1 MPTKPERTC
10 DIVMKGGI
18 TSGVVYPKAIAKL
31 SQHFTFKN
39 VGGTSAG
46 GIAAAA
52 TAAAEYRRVRT
63 GSEKGFEMLEGLGDE
78 LSTVSGKTN
87 RTKLSSLFLPNP
99 RTRRIFEVLM
109 GSIGHKTKKRALW
122 EVLKKAV
129 RHYYWAGFLGSL
141 PGVSLAL
148 ISFFWSAATITWV
161 WIAIAIAL
169 AIVGAL
175 IGMIAAILYQF
186 VTRLP
191 TDKYG
196 LCSGIKDP
204 KAKDS
209 VDVEPLTEWLYRY
222 LNEVAGIE
230 GERPLTF
237 GDLWNPRHRDDEVDE
252 KDVTAIENF
261 AEQSDVSESK
271 AANLED
277 QLADRA
283 INLEMMTTNLTHGRP
298 YRLPFRYD
306 ADLKENHPFYFRKD
320 EFDALF
326 PASVVEWMIAHPR
339 ESDPGDDSKKDP
351 EGTRKARREAGYYP
365 MPDPADLPVIV
376 ATRMS
381 LSFPVLLSIVPLH
394 WQNFTKNKDRREME
408 RCWFSDGGVCSNF
421 PLHFFDSP
429 LPRRPTFSLDLTA
442 VPDDTDIKDLVPT
455 MPESNKPEL
464 MDRWN
469 RFDEIVSVK
478 NGFSDR
484 GSLGKLS
491 GFVGT
496 LISTMQN
503 WNDATQSCLPGYRDR
518 ITRIPLTSKQGGL
531 NLNMERDLVKFL
543 AGQGEASAD
552 KIIERFDIDS
562 AEYER
567 VMADGSRMNWDN
579 HRWIRLRGMLA
590 SFERMT
596 NETLTAYEFPED
608 GDQSYKDWL
617 MELEEDETG
626 LYRGLSY
633 EPTKKQIRT
642 AIETFEKLKE
652 LQAIWTE
659 SETTAAHGAPRP
671 RPVLRP
677 RPQI

>member
-1 MPTKPERTC
+1 MPTKPERKC

-31 SQHFTFKN
+31 SKHFKFKN

-46 GIAAAA
+46 AIAAAA

-63 GSEKGFEMLEGLGDE
+63 GSEKGFEMLEGVGDE
-78 LSTVSGKTN
+78 LSTVSSKTN
-87 RTKLSSLFLPNP
+87 RTMLSSLFLPNP
-99 RTRRIFEVLM
+99 STRRVFEVFI
-109 GSIGHKTKKRALW
+109 GSIGHETKKKAVW

-148 ISFFWSAATITWV
+148 ISFLGSAAAIKWV
-161 WIAIAIAL
+161 WITIAMAL
-169 AIVGAL
+169 AIAGAL
-175 IGMIAAILYQF
+175 IGMVAAILYQF

-191 TDKYG
+191 ENKYG

-204 KAKDS
+204 KSKDS
-209 VDVEPLTEWLYRY
+209 VEVEPLTEWLYRY
-222 LNEVAGIE
+222 LNQVAGIE
-230 GERPLTF
+230 GEKPLTF
-237 GDLWNPRHRDDEVDE
+237 GDLWNARRVDDKVQKNEISATENPANQSKVVE
-252 KDVTAIENF
+252 PKDV
-261 AEQSDVSESK
+261 
-271 AANLED
+271 NLED

-320 EFDALF
+320 EFETLF

-339 ESDPGDDSKKDP
+339 ESDPGDDSEKDP

-365 MPDPADLPVIV
+365 MPEPANLPVIV

-394 WQNFTKNKDRREME
+394 WQNYTKNTDRREME
-408 RCWFSDGGVCSNF
+408 RCWFTDGGVCSNF

-429 LPRRPTFSLDLTA
+429 LPRRPTFSLDLVA
-442 VPDDTDIKDLVPT
+442 APDDTEIEKLVPT
-455 MPESNKPEL
+455 MPENNNPEL

-469 RFDEIVSVK
+469 RFDEIVSAK
-478 NGFSDR
+478 DGYSDK
-484 GSLGKLS
+484 GNLGKIF
-491 GFVGT
+491 GFAAT

-518 ITRIPLTSKQGGL
+518 ITRIPLTSDQGGL
-531 NLNMERDLVKFL
+531 NLNMKDCLVKFL

-552 KIIERFDIDS
+552 RIIERFDI
-562 AEYER
+562 ER
-567 VMADGSRMNWDN
+567 FDTSQEKGQKMDWEN

-596 NETLTAYEFPED
+596 NETLTAYEFPEN
-608 GDQSYKDWL
+608 GDPSYKDWL
-617 MELEEDETG
+617 RTLEDDRTG
-626 LYRGLSY
+626 LYRDLSY
-633 EPTKKQIRT
+633 EPTKAQIEA
-642 AIETFEKLKE
+642 AIDTFEKLKE
-652 LQAIWTE
+652 IQAIWNK
-659 SETTAAHGAPRP
+659 SGTTAAEDAPRP

-677 RPQI
+677 RAQI